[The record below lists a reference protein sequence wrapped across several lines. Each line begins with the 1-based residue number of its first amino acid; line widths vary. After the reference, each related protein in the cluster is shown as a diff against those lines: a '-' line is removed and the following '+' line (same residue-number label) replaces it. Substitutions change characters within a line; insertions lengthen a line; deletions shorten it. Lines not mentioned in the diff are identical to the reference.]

1 MLSRRDFLRGA
12 SALALTPQV
21 ERILEHHLRH
31 EAPLLTPPPKAHRV
45 FYMHRDPDH
54 PGFRIMTDALPF
66 PRRLVKFDVIEEAF
80 GEGSFRKLTQRE
92 HWRLIDQGRF
102 SREDTFQPGVGD
114 GYYPVWAANYSPD
127 SEAVG
132 LLEAL
137 GLGPEDAGPAGSG
150 LAFENCEEDFGGLPA
165 VYCETPEAVSLLQ
178 VALNEKH
185 AGIEVRFE
193 ERTFPK
199 VSWEQLLRTGGNLAG
214 L

>member
-31 EAPLLTPPPKAHRV
+31 EAPLLMPPPTAKRV
-45 FYMHRDPDH
+45 FYMHRDPDQ
-54 PGFRIMTDALPF
+54 PGFRIVTDALPF

-80 GEGSFRKLTQRE
+80 GEGSFRKLTQRD
-92 HWRLIDQGRF
+92 HWRLIDEGRF
-102 SREDTFQPGVGD
+102 SRDDTFQPSVGD

-137 GLGPEDAGPAGSG
+137 GLGPDGQRSKA
-150 LAFENCEEDFGGLPA
+150 
-165 VYCETPEAVSLLQ
+165 AVSPSGTARMISAPCRPST
-178 VALNEKH
+178 VKRPRPSACC
-185 AGIEVRFE
+185 RS
-193 ERTFPK
+193 P
-199 VSWEQLLRTGGNLAG
+199 
-214 L
+214 